1 MLIKFF
7 LCGEEIQN
15 SGHFWVFHRQSKR
28 SLTLP
33 TDIVQQTVRETW
45 DYQEHF
51 MLCLPPVCPLN
62 FIFWPQIL
70 WMISNWPKGPKWASH
85 VHSSTQLVGWI
96 RHLIDSYIDLI
107 FCILFLFRRL
117 VISYIV
123 LPQPPAAHK
132 HIIWVREKPRKAA
145 SLFYFTS
152 NKLAQPKHTNVKR
165 GLGLQVDRPVGQ
177 SVKGRE
183 HLFSFVSY
191 FPLLLTYLLVCSCW
205 CKLILR
211 PFLKTFRVCINNLL
225 LFSVN
230 FVFQRKSRPWYW
242 PAICKVKYGRL
253 M

>member
-7 LCGEEIQN
+7 LCSEEIQN

-33 TDIVQQTVRETW
+33 TYIVQQTVRETW

-123 LPQPPAAHK
+123 LPQPPAVHK
-132 HIIWVREKPRKAA
+132 HTIWGERSQGRPPA
-145 SLFYFTS
+145 YFTLS
-152 NKLAQPKHTNVKR
+152 PISLLNQNTPMLNGGWVCRST
-165 GLGLQVDRPVGQ
+165 GQ
-177 SVKGRE
+177 LVSQSRE
-183 HLFSFVSY
+183 GNICFHLFLIFLCY
-191 FPLLLTYLLVCSCW
+191 LLTCLFLLMQIDT
-205 CKLILR
+205 KA
-211 PFLKTFRVCINNLL
+211 FF
-225 LFSVN
+225 
-230 FVFQRKSRPWYW
+230 KS
-242 PAICKVKYGRL
+242 I
-253 M
+253 